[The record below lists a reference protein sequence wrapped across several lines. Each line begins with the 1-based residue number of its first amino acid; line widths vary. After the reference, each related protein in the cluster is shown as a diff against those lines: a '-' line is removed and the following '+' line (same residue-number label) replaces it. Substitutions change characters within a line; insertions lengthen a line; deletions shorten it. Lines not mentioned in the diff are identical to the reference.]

1 MQGRLRFWT
10 ITGLVLAALSPPAA
24 LAQDGAGE
32 LPVNVQ
38 QAAGTSAAAIQ
49 SAVDAY
55 RNDLGTLN
63 PAAPGSVGS
72 GRREIAWDGVPDAL
86 SAPNLLPGDFFNVTS
101 PRGVVFSTRGTGFQV
116 SANAGVAPIEFDNL
130 NPTYSGQFTPFS
142 PQRLFTALNS
152 NELVVRF
159 FVPGSQTPA
168 ISTGFGAVFSDV
180 DRPGTKIS
188 YFDARN
194 RRLGTFAVPVSP
206 GRETLSFLGVR
217 YLKDRVASVKIT
229 SGNTKLG
236 RNEGRGRDVVVM
248 DDFIF
253 GEPTP

>member
-1 MQGRLRFWT
+1 MQGKLRFWT
-10 ITGLVLAALSPPAA
+10 ITALTLAATLPAA
-24 LAQDGAGE
+24 AQAAGDGE

-38 QAAGTSAAAIQ
+38 QAAGTSVAAIQ

-63 PAAPGSVGS
+63 PAVAGSVGS
-72 GRREIAWDGVPDAL
+72 GRREIGWDGVPDAL
-86 SAPNLLPGDFFNVTS
+86 SAPNLLPGDFFNVNS
-101 PRGVVFSTRGTGFQV
+101 PRGVVFSTRGSGFQV

-130 NPTYSGQFTPFS
+130 NPTYSGLFTTFS

-152 NELVVRF
+152 NELTVRF

-168 ISTGFGAVFSDV
+168 TSTGFGAVFTDV
-180 DRPGTKIS
+180 DRPGTKIA
-188 YFDARN
+188 YYDARN

-206 GRETLSFLGVR
+206 GKETLSFLGVR
-217 YLKDRVASVKIT
+217 FLKDRVATVRIT

-236 RNEGRGRDVVVM
+236 RDERRGRDVVVM

-253 GEPTP
+253 GEPSA